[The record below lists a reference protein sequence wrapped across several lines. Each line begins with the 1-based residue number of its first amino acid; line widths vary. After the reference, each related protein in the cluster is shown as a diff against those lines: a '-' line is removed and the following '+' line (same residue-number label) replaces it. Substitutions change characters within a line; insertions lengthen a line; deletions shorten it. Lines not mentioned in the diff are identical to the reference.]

1 MRWQHWTRAI
11 LALVALAVAVT
22 VGVTF
27 KRRRDVAPAATS
39 ALRTDPRA
47 VVEST
52 TGRAI
57 RFDRAHEE
65 VRVEYARQLT
75 YADGSTKLLQPRIE
89 EKDRGDGRSFTL
101 TADEG
106 FVGKDETLVTLTG
119 HIKLVE
125 GDGFTA
131 ETDTATYDKRDGK
144 VHAPGDITFHHD
156 RLSGSGRG
164 MLYDKETDVLTIME
178 HAVTHMA
185 PDEHGKGAAD
195 IAASTATFPRMDH
208 IIDFGGGGVHVTHD
222 DQVIDSTS
230 AIAYLTDDD
239 KHITVL
245 ELHGNATIASAPGSA
260 GSL

>member
-11 LALVALAVAVT
+11 LALVALAVAVA

-27 KRRRDVAPAATS
+27 KRRRIVAPPATS
-39 ALRTDPRA
+39 AVRTDPKA

-52 TGRAI
+52 SGRAI

-75 YADGSTKLLQPRIE
+75 YADGSTKLLQPKIE

-106 FVGKDETLVTLTG
+106 FVGKDETLVTLNG
-119 HIKLVE
+119 HITLVE

-131 ETDTATYDKRDGK
+131 ETGTATYDKRDGK
-144 VHAPGDITFHHD
+144 VRAPGDITFHHD
-156 RLSGSGRG
+156 RLSGSGHG

-185 PDEHGKGAAD
+185 PNESGKGAAD
-195 IAASTATFPRMDH
+195 ITASTVASVDR
-208 IIDFGGGGVHVTHD
+208 
-222 DQVIDSTS
+222 SS
-230 AIAYLTDDD
+230 A
-239 KHITVL
+239 
-245 ELHGNATIASAPGSA
+245 S
-260 GSL
+260 